1 MRCYDQVRA
10 VHPTM
15 SLQRVIHI
23 VNVLEFSNFLH
34 KETGLRSNL
43 TTVKICI
50 TVLLRFL
57 LKRVACKKVTRTNA
71 QRRRKGLVFPL

>member
-1 MRCYDQVRA
+1 
-10 VHPTM
+10 M

-43 TTVKICI
+43 NTVKICI
-50 TVLLRFL
+50 TVLLRFV
-57 LKRVACKKVTRTNA
+57 LKRVARKKMTRTNA
-71 QRRRKGLVFPL
+71 Q

>member
-1 MRCYDQVRA
+1 
-10 VHPTM
+10 M

-43 TTVKICI
+43 KTVKICI
-50 TVLLRFL
+50 TVLLRFV
-57 LKRVACKKVTRTNA
+57 LKRVARKKMTRTNA
-71 QRRRKGLVFPL
+71 Q